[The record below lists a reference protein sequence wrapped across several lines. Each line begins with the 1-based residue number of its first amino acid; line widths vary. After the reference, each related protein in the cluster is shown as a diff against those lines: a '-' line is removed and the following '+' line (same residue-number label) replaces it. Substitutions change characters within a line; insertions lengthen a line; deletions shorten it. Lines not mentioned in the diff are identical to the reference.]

1 VRSNSGT
8 RAAEPAALGGRSTS
22 TSDGRVNAS
31 LGSTPRASPPPL
43 ALAALYLLG
52 AEFALA
58 TVRSILMK
66 DWSHPA
72 AATLWVVALVVMCFF
87 WWYALWRRVKW
98 VWWATV
104 ILGVVGC
111 ALAPVSVSILH
122 RPLHVAL
129 YWLQFALTAASVGL
143 LLLPSP
149 RHWYLHR
156 AHV

>member
-1 VRSNSGT
+1 
-8 RAAEPAALGGRSTS
+8 
-22 TSDGRVNAS
+22 VNAPV
-31 LGSTPRASPPPL
+31 GSTPRASPPPL

-52 AEFALA
+52 AEFAVA
-58 TVRSILMK
+58 IVRSILMK
-66 DWSHPA
+66 DWDHPTV
-72 AATLWVVALVVMCFF
+72 ATLWVVALVVLCSF
-87 WWYALWRRVKW
+87 WPYAPWRRVKW

-104 ILGVVGC
+104 VLGAVGC

-122 RPLHVAL
+122 QPVHVAL
-129 YWLQFALTAASVGL
+129 YWLQFALTAASVVL